1 MTQSEKSLDEKLKN
15 VKKMNDKIFE
25 TINRTIYM
33 SDDDKMVPG
42 KDPPFSF
49 QVKEGL
55 GLFRNKQKN
64 PKILLANEIG
74 TAKDSLVHDSLN
86 FDKN

>member
-25 TINRTIYM
+25 TIDRTIYM

-49 QVKEGL
+49 
-55 GLFRNKQKN
+55 
-64 PKILLANEIG
+64 
-74 TAKDSLVHDSLN
+74 
-86 FDKN
+86 